1 MLKVG
6 REKDFQIIRE
16 WIAGVQNNLYWAART
31 KKASFEDMIE
41 AKWTSFIRHA
51 AGKHEN
57 HPNALFQKC
66 LHELEPRKWI
76 RIGMS
81 RFVS

>member
-6 REKDFQIIRE
+6 KEKDLQIIIRE
-16 WIAGVQNNLYWAART
+16 WIAGVQNHLYWAPRT
-31 KKASFEDMIE
+31 TKAGFEDMIE

-51 AGKHEN
+51 AGKYKN

-66 LHELEPRKWI
+66 LHDRLEPRKWI
-76 RIGMS
+76 RVGI
-81 RFVS
+81 

>member
-1 MLKVG
+1 MHKYIYITKTMLKVA

-16 WIAGVQNNLYWAART
+16 WIAGVQNHLYWAART
-31 KKASFEDMIE
+31 TKTGFEGVIE

-57 HPNALFQKC
+57 HPQCIVPEMFA
-66 LHELEPRKWI
+66 
-76 RIGMS
+76 
-81 RFVS
+81 